1 MQTVGLEGVVSF
13 LRRGSGL
20 LLDAILGLGQH
31 PQEVLVLA
39 RPVVAQVTGQ
49 PGRACL
55 ARRPLHVQRHEA
67 GAAPRALV
75 LLPHQ
80 LVDVGGMQCPL
91 GPLAAGGCRFA
102 DFGGQRGGG
111 VVQTCH
117 LLQVQWGQAHQHKV
131 RLQTPTPTMY
141 TSTKSACKHP
151 HPPCTPAQS
160 PPANTPTHHVHQQ
173 KVCLQTHPPLMYT
186 STKSACKHTH
196 PSCTPAHSLPANT
209 PTHHVHQHKVCLQT
223 HPPIMYTS
231 TMSTCKHTHQSH
243 FTYTILPHT
252 HRSHFTYTIPPHTHQ
267 SHFTYTIP
275 PHTHRSHFTYT
286 IPPHTHTS
294 PTPSHPTPTGHTSP
308 TSLNLR
314 PHQSREAC
322 TWSVESWRELTS
334 TQQEKPLRSR
344 QLHRL
349 ST

>member
-49 PGRACL
+49 PGGACL

-75 LLPHQ
+75 FLPHQ
-80 LVDVGGMQCPL
+80 LVDVGRVQRPL

-102 DFGGQRGGG
+102 DSGGQRGGG

-117 LLQVQWGQAHQHKV
+117 LLQVQRGQAHQHKV
-131 RLQTPTPTMY
+131 RLQTHPPIMY
-141 TSTKSACKHP
+141 TSTKSACKHT
-151 HPPCTPAQS
+151 HPSCTPAQS
-160 PPANTPTHHVHQQ
+160 LPANTHTHHVPQHN
-173 KVCLQTHPPLMYT
+173 VRLQTHPPIMYT
-186 STKSACKHTH
+186 STQSACKHTH

-209 PTHHVHQHKVCLQT
+209 HTHHVHQHKVCLQS
-223 HPPIMYTS
+223 HPPVTLHLHHP
-231 TMSTCKHTHQSH
+231 T
-243 FTYTILPHT
+243 PH
-252 HRSHFTYTIPPHTHQ
+252 PPVTLHLH
-267 SHFTYTIP
+267 P
-275 PHTHRSHFTYT
+275 PTPH
-286 IPPHTHTS
+286 PPVTLHLHHPTLHPPDTLHLHHPTLHTS

-314 PHQSREAC
+314 PHHSREAC
-322 TWSVESWRELTS
+322 AWSVESWRELTS